1 MAGPILLG
9 TIVGRGTRSRQ
20 PWSRLFTGPNPAPRA
35 WDHLFG
41 GRPHGWVRLRLK
53 NGIWLGGAFA
63 TRPGGTRSYAAG
75 YPEEQDLY
83 LVEAVECDR
92 DSGDFLLDD
101 RGTPVSRGSSM
112 LIRWSEVEYLD
123 FIEA

>member
-1 MAGPILLG
+1 M
-9 TIVGRGTRSRQ
+9 
-20 PWSRLFTGPNPAPRA
+20 
-35 WDHLFG
+35 
-41 GRPHGWVRLRLK
+41 K